1 MISVVITAFNEEK
14 IIAHTI
20 DSIDA
25 VLKKQKVEYEI
36 IIIND
41 GSTDQTKEILNKF
54 DDIILISREVNRG
67 YGFSLKE
74 GIRESNGNMILI
86 IDADGSYPVD
96 EIPNLISKSSSYD
109 MVIGERSGKNVSIGL
124 LNRFGKLI
132 LRCLIYF
139 LSSIWIKDI
148 NSGLRIFKKEL
159 IEKYWNIIPD
169 GFSLTTT
176 LTIASLLEKYKIMFI
191 PINYYKRI
199 GISKI
204 RPFRD
209 FFNFVI
215 LVFRIISFFKPLRFY
230 LPIAIFF
237 LIMSVFRAIRD
248 IILFN
253 SIETAAV
260 LLFIIGIQTL
270 FFGLLADLI
279 VTKHKN
285 I

>member
-1 MISVVITAFNEEK
+1 MISVVITAFNEEE
-14 IIAHTI
+14 IIAEIIENI
-20 DSIDA
+20 DSI
-25 VLKKQKVEYEI
+25 LKKQKVEYEI
-36 IIIND
+36 IIVND
-41 GSTDQTKEILNKF
+41 GSTDRTEELLKNY
-54 DDIILISREVNRG
+54 DDIIMISRNINRG
-67 YGFSLKE
+67 YGFSIKE
-74 GIRESNGNMILI
+74 GIRKSMGNMILI

-96 EIPNLISKSSSYD
+96 EVPNLISESSSYD

-132 LRCLIYF
+132 LRLLIYF

-159 IEKYWNIIPD
+159 ILKYWNIIPD

-176 LTIASLLEKYKIMFI
+176 LTVASLLEKYRIKFI
-191 PINYYKRI
+191 PINYYKRV
-199 GISKI
+199 GKSKI
-204 RPFRD
+204 NPFKD

-230 LPIAIFF
+230 LPISIFF
-237 LIMSVFRAIRD
+237 LAAAILRAVRD
-248 IILFN
+248 IVLFN

-260 LLFIIGIQTL
+260 LLFIIAIQTL

-279 VTKHKN
+279 VNKHKN
-285 I
+285 Y

>member
-1 MISVVITAFNEEK
+1 MISVVIPAFNEEK
-14 IIAHTI
+14 IIAETIENI
-20 DSIDA
+20 DS
-25 VLKKQKVEYEI
+25 VLRKQKTKYEI
-36 IIIND
+36 IIVND
-41 GSTDQTKEILNKF
+41 GSTDRTEEILNNC
-54 DDIILISREVNRG
+54 DDIILISRTINRG

-74 GIRESNGNMILI
+74 GIRKSNGKMILI

-96 EIPNLISKSSSYD
+96 EIPNLISESSSYD

-132 LRCLIYF
+132 LRFLIYS

-159 IEKYWNIIPD
+159 ILKYWSIIPD

-176 LTIASLLEKYKIMFI
+176 LTVASLLEKQKIKFI
-191 PINYYKRI
+191 PIDYYERI
-199 GISKI
+199 GKSKI
-204 RPFRD
+204 RPLQD

-215 LVFRIISFFKPLRFY
+215 LVFRIVSFFKPLRFY
-230 LPIAIFF
+230 LPISIFF
-237 LIMSVFRAIRD
+237 LIAAILRAIRD
-248 IILFN
+248 IFLFN

-260 LLFIIGIQTL
+260 LLFIIAIQTL

-279 VTKHKN
+279 VNKHKN
-285 I
+285 Y

>member
-14 IIAHTI
+14 IIAQTVDMIHTL
-20 DSIDA
+20 
-25 VLKKQKVEYEI
+25 LKKQKIEYEI

-41 GSTDQTKEILNKF
+41 GSTDRTEEILNKF
-54 DDIILISREVNRG
+54 EDIILISRKINRG

-74 GIRESNGNMILI
+74 GIKKSKGEMILI
-86 IDADGSYPVD
+86 IDADGSYPLD
-96 EIPNLISKSSSYD
+96 EIPNLITKSSSYD
-109 MVIGERSGKNVSIGL
+109 MVVGERSGKNVSIGL

-132 LRCLIYF
+132 IRCLIYF

-176 LTIASLLEKYKIMFI
+176 LTIASLLEKCRIKFI

-199 GISKI
+199 GKSKI

-248 IILFN
+248 ITLFN

-279 VTKHKN
+279 VAKHKN

>member
-14 IIAHTI
+14 IIAQTVDMI
-20 DSIDA
+20 DDL
-25 VLKKQKVEYEI
+25 LKKQKVDYEI

-41 GSTDQTKEILNKF
+41 GSTDRTQEILNEF
-54 DDIILISREVNRG
+54 EDIILISRKVNRG

-74 GIRESNGNMILI
+74 GIKESKGDMILI
-86 IDADGSYPVD
+86 IDADGSYPLD
-96 EIPNLISKSSSYD
+96 QIPNLISKSSSYD
-109 MVIGERSGKNVSIGL
+109 MVIGERSGQNVSIGL
-124 LNRFGKLI
+124 INRFGKLI
-132 LRCLIYF
+132 LRCLIYL
-139 LSSIWIKDI
+139 LSSIWVKDI

-159 IEKYWNIIPD
+159 IKKYWNIIPD

-176 LTIASLLEKYKIMFI
+176 LTIASLLEKYRIKFI

-199 GISKI
+199 GNSKI

-237 LIMSVFRAIRD
+237 LIISVFRAIRD